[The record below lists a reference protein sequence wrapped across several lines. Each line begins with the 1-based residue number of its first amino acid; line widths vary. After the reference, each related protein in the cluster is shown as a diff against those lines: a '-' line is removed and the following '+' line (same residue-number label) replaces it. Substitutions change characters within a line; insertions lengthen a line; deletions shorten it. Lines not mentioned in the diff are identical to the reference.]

1 MFLCHA
7 VEIKEPQQVGLFD
20 ADAVEFDAADL
31 GAGPAEA
38 FGYLVARKTGA
49 LT

>member
-1 MFLCHA
+1 MHVRDI
-7 VEIKEPQQVGLFD
+7 VEIKEKQQVSLLD
-20 ADAVEFDAADL
+20 ADAVELDAADL

-38 FGYLVARKTGA
+38 FGYLVAGKTGA